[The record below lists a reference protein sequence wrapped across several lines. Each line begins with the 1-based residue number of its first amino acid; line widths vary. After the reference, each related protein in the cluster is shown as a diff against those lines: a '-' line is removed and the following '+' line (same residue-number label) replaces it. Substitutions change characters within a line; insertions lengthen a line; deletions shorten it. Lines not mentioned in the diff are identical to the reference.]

1 MMKSKITSIVKYT
14 VEKNIRNKWF
24 IILNILM
31 FGLIL
36 ITFNFGTV
44 KEILS
49 SHQVKVT
56 SHAHIIVQGE
66 EKQAFENIQKA
77 LQEYVSPDEYELE
90 YQPQIQNYQKG
101 DIDKNTVVVQVTA
114 SPKDMIEAKVI
125 SEEGIKTE
133 YTKPIMQGLNQTKKA
148 LFAKSHPITE
158 EQIDMLQQNV
168 SIDRV
173 TLGVDSKDATN
184 KQGIQTVFNY
194 LILIALLMVLSK
206 IANDISQEKV
216 SKSIEY
222 VLTNI
227 SAKGYLIAKVLSVNI
242 TLVVQ
247 LMFTGMYFLIG
258 MFTNSALRLYFLPD
272 SVANLSSTMD
282 TTMVANMIDGK
293 FLLYVA
299 CVLGY
304 LIVTVLIISVIQA
317 VMSSKTTNID
327 EAGNATILLVTI
339 NLILYV
345 LSTLLITPL
354 KVPSVFVY
362 ILSCIPGISMYF
374 IPTMVLLGQATG
386 LQIVIATVL
395 MIIAVPVIFHYGA
408 KWFKNGVLD
417 YTKKEEKKQK
427 TTLSPLEREEQKII
441 KKEYSKIGFVIGFSI
456 LLFLILQLLI
466 SYVGTLV
473 APTLATVLQGVF
485 TVSEVTSMINIISF
499 ILSLVIPAC
508 FVMLYTP
515 KEKKRQPLDK
525 KACFKYVFMAL
536 PLVYLLQIVIGYV
549 LEKLGLN
556 YDIMSKTNMFDNSS
570 VLSMALFFIQV
581 AILPA
586 IFEELFVRHALLK
599 YLKQYGVGF
608 SIMTTAIIF
617 SFIHLNISQMIF
629 AFLMGVILATIAI
642 KTNSI
647 WPTAIIHFLNNG
659 YAALTMI
666 WQNHSS
672 WLLILNVVYFVMI
685 VIGAFVLLVTLFKE
699 SNNLFGIKKEPKE
712 REEETTKN
720 KISYKKYRYLGL
732 DYSFVLAAV
741 SMVVL
746 LFVMQKMI
754 SIL

>member
-1 MMKSKITSIVKYT
+1 
-14 VEKNIRNKWF
+14 
-24 IILNILM
+24 
-31 FGLIL
+31 
-36 ITFNFGTV
+36 
-44 KEILS
+44 
-49 SHQVKVT
+49 
-56 SHAHIIVQGE
+56 
-66 EKQAFENIQKA
+66 
-77 LQEYVSPDEYELE
+77 
-90 YQPQIQNYQKG
+90 
-101 DIDKNTVVVQVTA
+101 
-114 SPKDMIEAKVI
+114 
-125 SEEGIKTE
+125 
-133 YTKPIMQGLNQTKKA
+133 
-148 LFAKSHPITE
+148 
-158 EQIDMLQQNV
+158 
-168 SIDRV
+168 
-173 TLGVDSKDATN
+173 
-184 KQGIQTVFNY
+184 
-194 LILIALLMVLSK
+194 
-206 IANDISQEKV
+206 
-216 SKSIEY
+216 
-222 VLTNI
+222 
-227 SAKGYLIAKVLSVNI
+227 
-242 TLVVQ
+242 
-247 LMFTGMYFLIG
+247 
-258 MFTNSALRLYFLPD
+258 
-272 SVANLSSTMD
+272 
-282 TTMVANMIDGK
+282 
-293 FLLYVA
+293 
-299 CVLGY
+299 
-304 LIVTVLIISVIQA
+304 
-317 VMSSKTTNID
+317 
-327 EAGNATILLVTI
+327 
-339 NLILYV
+339 
-345 LSTLLITPL
+345 
-354 KVPSVFVY
+354 
-362 ILSCIPGISMYF
+362 
-374 IPTMVLLGQATG
+374 
-386 LQIVIATVL
+386 
-395 MIIAVPVIFHYGA
+395 MIIAVPIIFHYGA

>member
-1 MMKSKITSIVKYT
+1 MMKNKITSIVKYT

-44 KEILS
+44 KDILS

-77 LQEYVSPDEYELE
+77 LQENISPDEYELE

-114 SPKDMIEAKVI
+114 SPTDMIEAKVI

-272 SVANLSSTMD
+272 SVANVSSTID
-282 TTMVANMIDGK
+282 TAVVANMIDGK

-317 VMSSKTTNID
+317 VMSSKTTNIE

-354 KVPSVFVY
+354 KVPSIFVY

-608 SIMTTAIIF
+608 AIMTTAIIF

-666 WQNHSS
+666 WQNHPS

-712 REEETTKN
+712 REEGTTKN